1 MANTTIAYAFLLVGG
16 IVIILVSSTFMSS
29 LPNQYSAFATFPG
42 ENGKIAFVSAR
53 DRNDEIYVMNSD
65 GSGRRNISNNV
76 DFDPDWSRVLSP
88 PSEEDTI
95 PPVVTVPENMVV
107 EATTAN
113 GGTQIT
119 FTVTAQDDVEGNAT
133 LEEDG
138 STVTQ
143 EDDVGGDITI
153 SCEPASGSE
162 FPLGD
167 TTVQCTATD
176 VAGNEGTASF
186 TVTVYP
192 SPLPQPSADTTLPVI
207 TVPEDITEK
216 ATSPDGAQVSF
227 EVAAEDDVDGPT
239 DVSCDHNSGET
250 FPIGET
256 VVTCNAED
264 LEGNRAKEESFTIT
278 VQDTTAPDVEL
289 QKQ

>member
-1 MANTTIAYAFLLVGG
+1 LVNTTIAYGFLLVGG
-16 IVIILVSSTFMSS
+16 IIIILVSSTFMSS
-29 LPNQYSAFATFPG
+29 LPNQSSAFATFPG

-53 DRNDEIYVMNSD
+53 DLNDEIYVMNSD
-65 GSGRRNISNNV
+65 GGGQRNISNNV
-76 DFDPDWSRVLSP
+76 DFDPDWSRILSP
-88 PSEEDTI
+88 SSEEDTI
-95 PPVVTVPENMVV
+95 SPVVTVPENMVV

-119 FTVTAQDDVEGNAT
+119 FKVAAQDDVDGNAT

-143 EDDVGGDITI
+143 EDDVGRDITI

-176 VAGNEGTASF
+176 VAGNKGTASF
-186 TVTVYP
+186 TVTIYP
-192 SPLPQPSADTTLPVI
+192 SPSPQPSADTTLPVI
-207 TVPEDITEK
+207 TMPEDITEE
-216 ATSPDGAQVSF
+216 ATSPDGAEVSF

-278 VQDTTAPDVEL
+278 VEDTTAPDVEL